1 MNSKKKIIIFDN
13 INILIILFIILFKK
27 KIYYYFSNSVN
38 IEIFKKFLNFKK
50 IDLVKIY
57 SDEANIF
64 KNKNLYYITEY
75 FKKS

>member
-13 INILIILFIILFKK
+13 INILIIFFIILFKK
-27 KIYYYFSNSVN
+27 KKIYYYFFNNVN

-64 KNKNLYYITEY
+64 KNKPYYITEY
-75 FKKS
+75 FKK